1 MQRIQLRPMIAALA
15 ACAALAL
22 GCGDGEGGGV
32 VDLDAAVDAPVD
44 AAADKGPDA
53 PVDASDAT
61 PTPDEPSP
69 ADAAQSDV
77 VAPDAGVDAD
87 VTPPLDAPDV
97 VTPDVVTPDVVT
109 PDVVTPDVM
118 PPVDVATDVGPV
130 DAGVRG
136 RRGTGLV
143 SSGEVM
149 RSPSYRMVSTL
160 GQSSIHQTVMR
171 SAGFR
176 LRGGLVGATGGSR

>member
-1 MQRIQLRPMIAALA
+1 M
-15 ACAALAL
+15 
-22 GCGDGEGGGV
+22 
-32 VDLDAAVDAPVD
+32 LDEPPP
-44 AAADKGPDA
+44 ADVAQPDA
-53 PVDASDAT
+53 T
-61 PTPDEPSP
+61 
-69 ADAAQSDV
+69 ADAAT
-77 VAPDAGVDAD
+77 DAGVDAD
-87 VTPPLDAPDV
+87 VAPPLDAPVDV
-97 VTPDVVTPDVVT
+97 VAPDVAPPDVT
-109 PDVVTPDVM
+109 
-118 PPVDVATDVGPV
+118 PPVDVPVDVAPVV

-171 SAGFR
+171 STGFR